1 MAYLPKQTAATNYDK
16 KIHHSSAF
24 YPPGFSHK
32 AADLAVAHWATNG
45 KGDAH
50 GWHAHTRQAVV
61 HMLNT
66 SLPEQQAM
74 DFVGATSPPEVVQVG
89 ARFRPFTDGGG
100 LISPGRWAPHK
111 RGPIKLPG
119 AREEIMKRVLDM
131 KLPDMLRA
139 GALRLFKECT
149 VEKPCHRLPTT
160 EFQARANHS
169 EGLISRS
176 N

>member
-119 AREEIMKRVLDM
+119 AREELEA
-131 KLPDMLRA
+131 MLSTSA
-139 GALRLFKECT
+139 
-149 VEKPCHRLPTT
+149 
-160 EFQARANHS
+160 
-169 EGLISRS
+169 
-176 N
+176 